1 MAHASLLSAP
11 FSTENDAGVQGYLQL
26 AWGDFI
32 DESAF
37 EDTVGLE
44 DATVDEVVPVEATTP
59 IDNGLND
66 GRNLTDEGPWPWA
79 VGAFNVDE
87 NADLGDH
94 SPSIDGDSS
103 TEEGSVPALSP
114 VSEYSATASA
124 FELGE
129 SSASP
134 ESYEDENGAGPS
146 AVPTY
151 PLGGYYEHN
160 TDLGDHVWNDEDSSS
175 GEGSLPSFAP
185 SVSEYSD
192 TSSSAFGFRESSEAS
207 WPSPQTY
214 EDENGASWVPPQ
226 TYEDENGAGPST
238 LPTFTYAWYSDVK
251 EGSQLKR
258 KRSSWYNNE
267 DEDGHLLETSG
278 PRMENK
284 RFRFQFTDDQHI
296 ALPSLMATE
305 AQLAEPEVATG
316 TETSGTAIAP
326 GFTGE
331 EATGAA
337 TFNTGLTLGFS
348 EGAAGAGTLEMPVV
362 PAAAEPTQ
370 AALAET
376 TLNNVPA
383 LVAVLDANEETG
395 TVCPFDGC
403 TARFTLRTLR
413 TDSPLG
419 HHLFAVHM
427 NGRKFTKKEKYPCPG
442 DGVLST
448 CTHGLREY
456 KEPSASNRALG
467 RHFKAEHLGIEISW
481 PCRIPGCKSGN
492 NGQPKKLSRKD
503 NRNNHERRCIARQT
517 E

>member
-1 MAHASLLSAP
+1 MVVALESLPERLGP
-11 FSTENDAGVQGYLQL
+11 LRKLMKMKTEHLGSPLKLTKMKMGLARPPSLPLRMRESHYCARSRGYL
-26 AWGDFI
+26 
-32 DESAF
+32 S
-37 EDTVGLE
+37 
-44 DATVDEVVPVEATTP
+44 
-59 IDNGLND
+59 
-66 GRNLTDEGPWPWA
+66 
-79 VGAFNVDE
+79 
-87 NADLGDH
+87 
-94 SPSIDGDSS
+94 
-103 TEEGSVPALSP
+103 LSFD
-114 VSEYSATASA
+114 VS
-124 FELGE
+124 
-129 SSASP
+129 
-134 ESYEDENGAGPS
+134 
-146 AVPTY
+146 
-151 PLGGYYEHN
+151 
-160 TDLGDHVWNDEDSSS
+160 
-175 GEGSLPSFAP
+175 
-185 SVSEYSD
+185 
-192 TSSSAFGFRESSEAS
+192 
-207 WPSPQTY
+207 
-214 EDENGASWVPPQ
+214 
-226 TYEDENGAGPST
+226 
-238 LPTFTYAWYSDVK
+238 WYSDVK

-258 KRSSWYNNE
+258 KRSSWDNNE

-284 RFRFQFTDDQHI
+284 RFRFQFTKDQHI

-305 AQLAEPEVATG
+305 AQLTEPEVATG

-348 EGAAGAGTLEMPVV
+348 EGAAGAGTLEMLVV

-376 TLNNVPA
+376 TLNDVPA

-517 E
+517 GKCEPMFQMLQS